1 MCHGAFRSTQ
11 GGLLAPILSQI
22 LSLFKIIAG
31 SFPLAQVVECL
42 WSLVMGQE
50 VYQ

>member
-11 GGLLAPILSQI
+11 GGLLAQI